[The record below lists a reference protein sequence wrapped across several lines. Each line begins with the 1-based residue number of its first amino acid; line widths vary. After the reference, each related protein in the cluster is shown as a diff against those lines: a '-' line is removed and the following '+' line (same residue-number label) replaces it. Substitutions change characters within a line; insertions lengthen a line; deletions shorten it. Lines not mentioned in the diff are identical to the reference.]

1 MYREPSP
8 VFDTP
13 EFQPLRRLKP
23 LPKRR
28 RTSDTHIPAADD
40 LIQPMADILGAE
52 SLADELAVHA
62 DSFTLQ
68 SYYSSVF
75 SGARNGNTFDLSGA
89 YKLGKMGRSDEDQSE
104 GDYTDHV
111 QQPGNTKKRKVP
123 VNMSGSAQGREAE
136 PQLGAEDEI
145 LDSLAQLNGR
155 ANHGLDLLATLPSS
169 VTQPLRK
176 GKITPSTLAGLQHKE
191 LLKHRKRQLVAVLGA
206 LSLGDT
212 LALDQALSTH
222 FPFASSMLSSN
233 SDHPPK
239 VRLSCRRGPRLAR
252 AAKASA
258 STASAIAPKKKPSF
272 PTTQF
277 IFTFSSASESWFLLS
292 S

>member
-1 MYREPSP
+1 MYRGPSP
-8 VFDTP
+8 VFDAP

-28 RTSDTHIPAADD
+28 RTSDVSVPVADD
-40 LIQPMADILGAE
+40 LVQPIVNILGAE
-52 SLADELAVHA
+52 GELTEELVAHTDSL
-62 DSFTLQ
+62 SLQ
-68 SYYSSVF
+68 SYF
-75 SGARNGNTFDLSGA
+75 SGGDTFDLSTA
-89 YKLGKMGRSDEDQSE
+89 YKLGRMSRSEEDQSE

-145 LDSLAQLNGR
+145 LNSLAQLNGR
-155 ANHGLDLLATLPSS
+155 PNHGLDLLATLPSS

-176 GKITPSTLAGLQHKE
+176 GKITPSALAGLQHKE

-222 FPFASSMLSSN
+222 FPFASSMLGSN
-233 SDHPPK
+233 SDPPK
-239 VRLSCRRGPRLAR
+239 ARLSRRRTPRLAR
-252 AAKASA
+252 AARASA
-258 STASAIAPKKKPSF
+258 SVKKLSF
-272 PTTQF
+272 PTAQF
-277 IFTFSSASESWFLLS
+277 TFTFSSASES
-292 S
+292 